1 MARSSADKLY
11 GGYSQSGLVTGN
23 SLTINGGYTGQNS
36 FGVTFTLRGAASV
49 TGDVVGNSLT
59 IKKMLIGSSGLTVGH
74 ESLSGRVAEN
84 DVVLESVII
93 NKTPTYVGSYAGSGP
108 AERNTLTVRGTKSPY
123 GGEGSELP
131 TRIDRAY
138 AVKAG
143 NLARDNV
150 ATLEDWSYVGEF
162 GAALVGSGLAEGNE
176 VHLKGKHVRVQL
188 VYGVQASTD
197 AEANRNSVF
206 LESGPRT
213 DDADALYFLPYG
225 SLTGAQTENGNA
237 AENQVVVTGGAV
249 AGDIYGARSLKGNV
263 RSNLV
268 RIADAGGVHS
278 GLFVGGYS
286 AEGTASENRVLI
298 EEGTLNGTL
307 AGGQTSSGT
316 ASGNI
321 VEMKG
326 GKIDGTVYARY
337 VSNGLANGS
346 TDHSKSVGNRIVLKG
361 GKSGQPDLSET
372 RFAATNVSFELA
384 PPPGDCTSEGTCHD
398 GVIEV
403 PDDEPIPGDPP
414 AGAAGAVAAMPAVA
428 ALPAEAMPRV
438 ASPRAVSAAETGSTL
453 EIDGFS
459 GSVLSVSDF
468 ERIDFTNVL
477 YTDGSADRPILT
489 ILDSE
494 NSNTADTWVSVSRI
508 TLEGGTDLAN
518 LKTLKLIEVANAP
531 ETTFKY
537 DESKVFDI
545 YQGAGVVAQGSLV
558 ASVTDG
564 VGVGA
569 PNVPPEP
576 DPNPD
581 DGDQDG
587 MGDNGST
594 DNPGTGG
601 GDDSG
606 NSGGGN
612 TDSGGSD
619 GGNDGAGD
627 NGSTD
632 NPGTGD
638 GGCSGNENPDSG
650 NGDEEPNNPETPE
663 QPEEPDNPGTDDG
676 SGDNSGGSGGIDVD
690 VDNVRMNPQMR
701 LVARTRAASVAFAN
715 TGAELV
721 SEKLSA
727 LRAETREGGHFFGG
741 IYGKREKFQVASD
754 LDIKGYSAI
763 VGAGWRSRASFADVT
778 GALFYEHG
786 KGDYTTENTFAGQ
799 SFDGTGSLR
808 TNGGGAALRFDF
820 ENGTHASASIRIG
833 DLNTSMDNVLMDGM
847 DRVWVKTSR
856 ARTTVSRP
864 KSGTNGRSRTRCVSK
879 VMPPTVTPT
888 LSRPTSRSERKSSNS
903 TPFRAIA

>member
-237 AENQVVVTGGAV
+237 AENQVGVT
-249 AGDIYGARSLKGNV
+249 GDIYGARSLKGNV

-268 RIADAGGVHS
+268 RIADAGGVDS

-384 PPPGDCTSEGTCHD
+384 P
-398 GVIEV
+398 
-403 PDDEPIPGDPP
+403 
-414 AGAAGAVAAMPAVA
+414 
-428 ALPAEAMPRV
+428 
-438 ASPRAVSAAETGSTL
+438 
-453 EIDGFS
+453 
-459 GSVLSVSDF
+459 
-468 ERIDFTNVL
+468 
-477 YTDGSADRPILT
+477 
-489 ILDSE
+489 
-494 NSNTADTWVSVSRI
+494 
-508 TLEGGTDLAN
+508 
-518 LKTLKLIEVANAP
+518 
-531 ETTFKY
+531 
-537 DESKVFDI
+537 
-545 YQGAGVVAQGSLV
+545 
-558 ASVTDG
+558 
-564 VGVGA
+564 
-569 PNVPPEP
+569 
-576 DPNPD
+576 
-581 DGDQDG
+581 
-587 MGDNGST
+587 
-594 DNPGTGG
+594 
-601 GDDSG
+601 
-606 NSGGGN
+606 
-612 TDSGGSD
+612 
-619 GGNDGAGD
+619 
-627 NGSTD
+627 
-632 NPGTGD
+632 
-638 GGCSGNENPDSG
+638 
-650 NGDEEPNNPETPE
+650 
-663 QPEEPDNPGTDDG
+663 
-676 SGDNSGGSGGIDVD
+676 
-690 VDNVRMNPQMR
+690 
-701 LVARTRAASVAFAN
+701 
-715 TGAELV
+715 
-721 SEKLSA
+721 
-727 LRAETREGGHFFGG
+727 LRATAPR
-741 IYGKREKFQVASD
+741 RVRVTTASS
-754 LDIKGYSAI
+754 KCPTTN
-763 VGAGWRSRASFADVT
+763 RSRA
-778 GALFYEHG
+778 
-786 KGDYTTENTFAGQ
+786 
-799 SFDGTGSLR
+799 
-808 TNGGGAALRFDF
+808 
-820 ENGTHASASIRIG
+820 IRP
-833 DLNTSMDNVLMDGM
+833 
-847 DRVWVKTSR
+847 R
-856 ARTTVSRP
+856 ARPVPLRRCPPLQLSLP
-864 KSGTNGRSRTRCVSK
+864 KRCLV
-879 VMPPTVTPT
+879 
-888 LSRPTSRSERKSSNS
+888 
-903 TPFRAIA
+903 